1 MPSKPGRFTCS
12 VPRRV
17 SAFAQTKAQVVS
29 WARREAGRSRGGAKG
44 RALRPRV
51 SVDPSQCDSLQNLG
65 AGNALAIEPD
75 FKIRKLRH
83 HALLGYFKQG
93 EELGRLAWLGCG
105 RMTRLSAECSSR

>member
-12 VPRRV
+12 RPQEGFCLRPD
-17 SAFAQTKAQVVS
+17 KAQVVS

-51 SVDPSQCDSLQNLG
+51 SVNPSQCDSLQNLG

-93 EELGRLAWLGCG
+93 EELGRHARLGCA